1 MRVSGW
7 ILFAAIIMIVV
18 GTMSAINGLIA
29 LINDEVYVVTSER
42 IIAFDFTTWGWIHL
56 ILGIIVVLAA
66 FSLLSGA
73 VWARI
78 VAAILAGMSI
88 ISQAGT
94 IEAYPFWSISII
106 AIDIAVIFA
115 VCTMGK
121 ADEEIELSM

>member
-7 ILFAAIIMIVV
+7 ILFASIVMIVV

-29 LINDEVYVVTSER
+29 LLDDEVYVVTKEH
-42 IIAFDFTTWGWIHL
+42 IVAFDFTTWGWIHL
-56 ILGIIVVLAA
+56 ILGIVIVFAA

-88 ISQAGT
+88 ISQVGT
-94 IEAYPFWSISII
+94 IEAYPFWSIAII
-106 AIDIAVIFA
+106 AIDMAVIFA